1 MLIELLYCCLG
12 FRFINSFVSNVLELT
27 FVNNN
32 HSSLKKMNIAER
44 DQKKFGL
51 RAAWY
56 YYKTDMIQGDIAKRL
71 GINRLRVNNILN
83 EARKNGTVAIHVK
96 GEDAKLMELEQQLK
110 EKWGLHDVLITPEV
124 PPDQIKNVLS
134 LAGAQY
140 LEMTVHEGSMIALG
154 WGDTI
159 SGITRNLGRLIPE
172 STSFVTLCG
181 GVMHYLSELTT
192 DSVGTPLSGFLYP
205 FIVIPTPLMVSSSK
219 LRDQLISEHEVQQ
232 VMEVAKSSD
241 ISMVGIGTLMPSTEF
256 SSFGYK
262 TKKELNI
269 LKESGAVG
277 EMHGEYFSAEGQPL
291 EMEHHQR
298 LITIRIETLRKMKHV
313 VGVAGGKEKIDA
325 IKASIRGGIIHSL
338 ITDEITAGIL
348 LT

>member
-1 MLIELLYCCLG
+1 
-12 FRFINSFVSNVLELT
+12 
-27 FVNNN
+27 
-32 HSSLKKMNIAER
+32 MNIAER

-181 GVMHYLSELTT
+181 GVMNYLSERTT
-192 DSVGTPLSGFLYP
+192 DSVGTPLSGFRYP
-205 FIVIPTPLMVSSSK
+205 FFVIPTPLMVSSSR
-219 LRDQLISEHEVQQ
+219 LRDQMISEPEVQQ
-232 VMEVAKSSD
+232 VMEVAKSAD
-241 ISMVGIGTLMPSTEF
+241 ISMVGIGPLMPSTEF
-256 SSFGYK
+256 SHFGYK
-262 TKKELNI
+262 SKNELEF

-325 IKASIRGGIIHSL
+325 IMAAIRGGIIHSL

-348 LT
+348 LNVV

>member
-140 LEMTVHEGSMIALG
+140 LDCL
-154 WGDTI
+154 
-159 SGITRNLGRLIPE
+159 LY
-172 STSFVTLCG
+172 TS
-181 GVMHYLSELTT
+181 
-192 DSVGTPLSGFLYP
+192 
-205 FIVIPTPLMVSSSK
+205 
-219 LRDQLISEHEVQQ
+219 
-232 VMEVAKSSD
+232 
-241 ISMVGIGTLMPSTEF
+241 
-256 SSFGYK
+256 
-262 TKKELNI
+262 
-269 LKESGAVG
+269 
-277 EMHGEYFSAEGQPL
+277 
-291 EMEHHQR
+291 
-298 LITIRIETLRKMKHV
+298 
-313 VGVAGGKEKIDA
+313 DA
-325 IKASIRGGIIHSL
+325 A
-338 ITDEITAGIL
+338 DE
-348 LT
+348 

>member
-1 MLIELLYCCLG
+1 
-12 FRFINSFVSNVLELT
+12 
-27 FVNNN
+27 
-32 HSSLKKMNIAER
+32 MNIAER
-44 DQKKFGL
+44 DQKKFGV

-56 YYKTDMIQGDIAKRL
+56 YYKTGMIQGDIAKRL

-96 GEDAKLMELEQQLK
+96 GEDAKFMELEQKLK
-110 EKWGLHDVLITPEV
+110 EKWGLRDVLITPEV
-124 PPDQIKNVLS
+124 PPDQIKNDLS

-140 LEMTVHEGSMIALG
+140 LEMTVHQRSMIALG

-262 TKKELNI
+262 TKKELNF

-291 EMEHHQR
+291 ELEHHQR

-325 IKASIRGGIIHSL
+325 IMAAIRGGIIHSL

-348 LT
+348 LNVV

>member
-1 MLIELLYCCLG
+1 
-12 FRFINSFVSNVLELT
+12 
-27 FVNNN
+27 
-32 HSSLKKMNIAER
+32 MNIAER
-44 DQKKFGL
+44 DQKKFGV

-56 YYKTDMIQGDIAKRL
+56 YYKTGMIQGDIAKRL

-96 GEDAKLMELEQQLK
+96 GEDAKFMELEQKLK
-110 EKWGLHDVLITPEV
+110 EKCGLRDVLITPEV
-124 PPDQIKNVLS
+124 PPDQIKNDLS

-140 LEMTVHEGSMIALG
+140 LEMTVHQRSIIALG

-181 GVMHYLSELTT
+181 GVMHYLSERTT
-192 DSVGTPLSGFLYP
+192 DSVGTPLSGFQYP
-205 FIVIPTPLMVSSSK
+205 FIVIPTPLIVSSSK
-219 LRDQLISEHEVQQ
+219 LRDQLINEHEVQQ
-232 VMEVAKSSD
+232 VMEVAKSAE

-262 TKKELNI
+262 TKKELNF

-325 IKASIRGGIIHSL
+325 IMAAIRGGIIHSL

-348 LT
+348 LNVV

>member
-1 MLIELLYCCLG
+1 
-12 FRFINSFVSNVLELT
+12 
-27 FVNNN
+27 
-32 HSSLKKMNIAER
+32 MNIAER
-44 DQKKFGL
+44 DQKKFGV

-56 YYKTDMIQGDIAKRL
+56 YYKTGMIQGDIAKRL

-96 GEDAKLMELEQQLK
+96 GEDAKFMELEQKLK
-110 EKWGLHDVLITPEV
+110 EKCGLRDVLITPEV
-124 PPDQIKNVLS
+124 PPDQIKNDLS

-140 LEMTVHEGSMIALG
+140 LEMTVHQRSMIALG

-181 GVMHYLSELTT
+181 GVMHYLSERTT
-192 DSVGTPLSGFLYP
+192 DSVGTPLSGFQYP
-205 FIVIPTPLMVSSSK
+205 FIVIPTPLIVSSSK
-219 LRDQLISEHEVQQ
+219 LRDQLINEHEVQQ
-232 VMEVAKSSD
+232 VMEVAKSAE

-262 TKKELNI
+262 TKKELNF

-325 IKASIRGGIIHSL
+325 IMAAIRGGIIHSL

-348 LT
+348 LNVV